1 LIAVMLGRL
10 KMSISDCLEHYRA
23 LSDQAFS
30 KKNLLK
36 RAWDGELSPLDAH
49 YDTTKLEEAIKSVV
63 NDLGSPQ
70 LLREEDENPSC
81 KMSVILRLAQN
92 PQATN
97 KAIDSLCLISRT

>member
-36 RAWDGELSPLDAH
+36 RA